1 MRSAD
6 LSADGGHT
14 EQGTCG
20 SQDAVRT
27 RLHPLKVATRVR
39 IPLGVPQIRRSEA
52 LPGGLHQVFG
62 RACQS
67 LATPSTARPAP
78 SCWPVA
84 RPRSLPSASCSR
96 PWRPTG
102 TSRSPTPTGSRCPTL
117 HTQPSSGTTCRPV
130 RLRAMRS
137 SPPSA
142 GRTSSRARGC
152 GRPAKPRR
160 CSASA
165 ATCSSIEGCPG
176 AHASVRGY
184 WKHGRSADAEDD
196 A

>member
-1 MRSAD
+1 LPIPCYAIDREAGAF
-6 LSADGGHT
+6 LLAGGET
-14 EQGTCG
+14 AIPAI
-20 SQDAVRT
+20 SQ
-27 RLHPLKVATRVR
+27 LL
-39 IPLGVPQIRRSEA
+39 EA
-52 LPGGLHQVFG
+52 LPPDRYIEIAHPDARLPLPH
-62 RACQS
+62 APH
-67 LATPSTARPAP
+67 AT
-78 SCWPVA
+78 VA
-84 RPRSLPSASCSR
+84 WHHVPPR
-96 PWRPTG
+96 
-102 TSRSPTPTGSRCPTL
+102 
-117 HTQPSSGTTCRPV
+117 

-160 CSASA
+160 CSTSA

-184 WKHGRSADAEDD
+184 WMHGRSADAEDD